1 MKIEN
6 FKLEERVLFEA
17 GAVVQ
22 AAEAAAADQAN
33 NDAAGDGSAAA
44 EMQSDDNQTAS
55 NELTP
60 DNLAE
65 MPVPPEMAGSDNA
78 DDSADADADGNAA
91 ADPESD
97 AGSNAISF
105 LDAPISEAASETS
118 ERILVVL
125 NSSVADA
132 DSIIAGLG
140 ENVEVLK
147 LTAGTD
153 ALDSINDYLDAHA
166 DTEYS
171 AIHIVSHGNEGYIS
185 LNGERIEASSLNPAD
200 WKAIGEH
207 LSDDAD
213 ILIYGCDTA
222 KSDEGKALVQSI
234 ADLTGADVAA
244 STDSTGANG
253 DWDLEYRSGLIE
265 AATLAPES
273 YRYDLEAITIT
284 VNTINGGFNS
294 EDALTTFEE
303 AIQQVNNGV
312 EGNEYTIVFGDL
324 KYSYDN
330 NNPDTYNPYVWI
342 TSDINIEK
350 DVTIVGAST
359 YYDQVMI
366 AIDPKGEVSK
376 DLTITIADNVN
387 VTVQGNV
394 IFSRNPGMGIDSEVN
409 GTGTK

>member
-17 GAVVQ
+17 GAVIQ

-33 NDAAGDGSAAA
+33 NDAAGAGETGAADGAESESA
-44 EMQSDDNQTAS
+44 
-55 NELTP
+55 ELES
-60 DNLAE
+60 LAE

-97 AGSNAISF
+97 ADSNAISF

-185 LNGERIEASSLNPAD
+185 LNGERIDAATLNPAD

-244 STDSTGANG
+244 STNSTGAHG

-273 YRYDLEAITIT
+273 YRYDLESITIT
-284 VNTINGGFNS
+284 VNTIEGGINS
-294 EDALTTFEE
+294 TDALTTFEE

-312 EGNEYTIVFGDL
+312 EGNEYTIVFGNL
-324 KYSYDN
+324 GYSLDGS
-330 NNPDTYNPYVWI
+330 NPDTYNPYVWI

-359 YYDQVMI
+359 YYDHVMI
-366 AIDPKGEVSK
+366 AIDPKGEVSE
-376 DLTITIADNVN
+376 DLTITIAD
-387 VTVQGNV
+387 
-394 IFSRNPGMGIDSEVN
+394 
-409 GTGTK
+409 

>member
-33 NDAAGDGSAAA
+33 NDAAGAGETGAADGAESESA
-44 EMQSDDNQTAS
+44 
-55 NELTP
+55 ELES
-60 DNLAE
+60 LAE

-185 LNGERIEASSLNPAD
+185 LNGERIDAATLNPAD

-222 KSDEGKALVQSI
+222 RSDEGKALVQSI

-244 STDSTGANG
+244 STNSTGAHG

-273 YRYDLEAITIT
+273 YRYDLESITI
-284 VNTINGGFNS
+284 
-294 EDALTTFEE
+294 
-303 AIQQVNNGV
+303 
-312 EGNEYTIVFGDL
+312 
-324 KYSYDN
+324 
-330 NNPDTYNPYVWI
+330 
-342 TSDINIEK
+342 
-350 DVTIVGAST
+350 
-359 YYDQVMI
+359 
-366 AIDPKGEVSK
+366 
-376 DLTITIADNVN
+376 
-387 VTVQGNV
+387 
-394 IFSRNPGMGIDSEVN
+394 
-409 GTGTK
+409 